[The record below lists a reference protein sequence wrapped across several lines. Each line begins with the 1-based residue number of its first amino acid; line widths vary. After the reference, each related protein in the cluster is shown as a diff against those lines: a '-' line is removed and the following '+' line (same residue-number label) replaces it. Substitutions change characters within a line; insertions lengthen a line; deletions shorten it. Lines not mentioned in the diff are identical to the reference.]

1 MIDPYPISALVDRY
15 KLNSK
20 QAIYDRIKALN
31 IVPVSRGKISSV
43 QLGELDELDKH
54 LISGGSF
61 ASFAEKNSIVNR
73 SAENVFY
80 PLDELDELELQQ
92 NIETVTDSQF
102 SIKQLSATLSHLVK
116 LIAPDPLAHYEHLER
131 ASDRGWLLTTNECA
145 AILGVKPKG
154 KTFTRG
160 SFVLLSVGKIGSQ
173 KAWRITK
180 SSQYNQ

>member
-43 QLGELDELDKH
+43 QLDKLDKLDNH
-54 LISGGSF
+54 LNSGGSF
-61 ASFAEKNSIVNR
+61 ASFTEENSIASRPVDKI
-73 SAENVFY
+73 SF
-80 PLDELDELELQQ
+80 PLDELELHQ

-102 SIKQLSATLSHLVK
+102 SVQQLSAALSHLVK
-116 LIAPDPLAHYEHLER
+116 LIAPDPLAHYDHLEK
-131 ASDRGWLLTTNECA
+131 ACDRGWLLTTNECA

-160 SFVLLSVGKIGSQ
+160 SFVLLSVGKIGNQ
-173 KAWRITK
+173 KAWKITK